1 MGYNIEMSFNV
12 IKYGSVTE
20 LLETIRNFAEECFC
34 DNFFED
40 YEFENKVKFKRSH
53 CLISVIFHKE
63 KINNMIEFL
72 NFIKKTKRLYIELIY
87 DEYNDLILYAS
98 QYYITQKMDKFASK
112 NFKIERKKRSYS
124 EDETKIISLF
134 EPSTRLELLR

>member
-12 IKYGSVTE
+12 IKNGSVTE

-40 YEFENKVKFKRSH
+40 YEFENKVKFKRNH
-53 CLISVIFHKE
+53 CLILVIFHKE

-72 NFIKKTKRLYIELIY
+72 NFIKRTKRLYIELIY

>member
-1 MGYNIEMSFNV
+1 
-12 IKYGSVTE
+12 
-20 LLETIRNFAEECFC
+20 
-34 DNFFED
+34 
-40 YEFENKVKFKRSH
+40 
-53 CLISVIFHKE
+53 
-63 KINNMIEFL
+63 MIEFL